1 MSKAILSLEEK
12 IKSARLRKTPGRLA
26 VLRVLSEAQSPLS
39 HSELVLALR
48 SEPYDR
54 VTIFRNLN
62 DLADAGLVEKKDLG
76 DRTWRFELKPVSA
89 SPKSRGHNVEH
100 PHFTCTDCGEV
111 QCLPDASIGIRRG
124 AGVPKSVSTRKVRV
138 TLQGVCDDCH

>member
-1 MSKAILSLEEK
+1 MSKDTLFLKER
-12 IKSARLRKTPGRLA
+12 IKAARLRITPGRLA
-26 VLRVLSEAQSPLS
+26 VLRVLSTAQSPMS

-48 SEPYDR
+48 SAPYDR

-62 DLADAGLVEKKDLG
+62 HLTDAGLVEKKDLG
-76 DRTWRFELKPVSA
+76 DRTWRFELKRDPVST
-89 SPKSRGHNVEH
+89 KSRTHNVEH
-100 PHFTCTDCGEV
+100 PHFTRTDCGEV

-138 TLQGVCDDCH
+138 TLQVVCDDCH